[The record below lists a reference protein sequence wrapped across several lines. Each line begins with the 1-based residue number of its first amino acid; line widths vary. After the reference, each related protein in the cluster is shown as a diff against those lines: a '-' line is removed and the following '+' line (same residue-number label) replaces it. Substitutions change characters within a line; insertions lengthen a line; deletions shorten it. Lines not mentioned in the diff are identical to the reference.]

1 MAKSVVAIVGRPN
14 VGKSTFFNRCIG
26 RKHAIV
32 DDSPGVTRDRLYKET
47 DWSGHDFVLVDTG
60 GIITNSPDA
69 MAGYIYDQVKIAI
82 EEADVIVFMV
92 DGKQGPTGADEDV
105 ANILRRSKKPVIL
118 AVNKVDSKKDEIS
131 VPEFFSLGLG
141 EPYSLSAM
149 RGTGGVGDLLDLIV
163 NAFPDATPRKD
174 KKERQAEK
182 KKAKEERQRAEDNEL
197 PEVIDINSEPM
208 SIAIVGKPNVG
219 KSSLLNVLCGKAR
232 TIVGPEPGTTR
243 DAIDT
248 PIRVHGREI
257 TLVDTAGIRRKARVD
272 YGVEAFSVVRSISAM
287 DRSDVVVMVIDVNEP
302 ITDQDQKIAS
312 KIEEAG
318 RGVVI
323 VMNKWDLEENKS
335 SGAMNKI
342 IEEVKAELRPLAHAE
357 ILFTSAQNHTRV
369 GKIIE
374 AAERAYEQTHRRIST
389 NLVNQVISEAVALVP
404 PPSGKRGKRLKVYYA
419 TQVSVAPPTFVL
431 FVNEDKLMQDNYKSY
446 LERKLRE
453 AFGFVGTPIRI
464 TARPKG
470 KNLRGRS

>member
-60 GIITNSPDA
+60 GIITNSNEP

-82 EEADVIVFMV
+82 DEADVIVFMV

-105 ANILRRSKKPVIL
+105 ANILRRSTKPVIL
-118 AVNKVDSKKDEIS
+118 AVNKIDSPKDEVN

-163 NAFPDATPRKD
+163 NRFPNAVERKG

-182 KKAKEERQRAEDNEL
+182 KKKKEEQARAEDQEL
-197 PEVIDINSEPM
+197 PEVQDINSEPM

-257 TLVDTAGIRRKARVD
+257 TLVDTAGIRRKSRVD
-272 YGVEAFSVVRSISAM
+272 YGVEAFSVVRSISAI
-287 DRSDVVVMVIDVNEP
+287 DRSDVVVLVVDVNEP

-318 RGVVI
+318 RGVVV

-357 ILFTSAQNHTRV
+357 ILFTSALNHTRV

-389 NLVNQVISEAVALVP
+389 NLVNQIVSEAVALVP

-431 FVNEDKLMQDNYKSY
+431 FVNEDKLMQDNYKAY

-453 AFGFVGTPIRI
+453 AFGFTGTPIRI

-470 KNLRGRS
+470 KSLRGRS